1 MKKLFFVSC
10 ICFLFMVTEAV
21 GGYISGSIAILADA
35 AHMFS
40 DVAGFMISFF
50 SIYIARRKSSL
61 SHSMGYHRAEI
72 LGALAS
78 VFFIWV
84 LLVWLNWSATNRIL
98 NGVPDIDAR
107 LMLITAC
114 FGLACNLLN
123 LLALNCFCNPEADED
138 EDFEDEEVS
147 SVDSGKNRAPERA
160 PEQRRTGGGEE
171 KLGSEKSQKSLAGS
185 LKGVYRPRHSRGMLK
200 QKTTST

>member
-10 ICFLFMVTEAV
+10 ICFMFMIIEAV

-50 SIYIARRKSSL
+50 SIYISNRKISL
-61 SHSMGYHRAEI
+61 KHSMGHHRAEV

-78 VFFIWV
+78 VFFIWA
-84 LLVWLNWSATNRIL
+84 LLIWLNWTATFRII
-98 NGVPDIDAR
+98 NGQEPIDAR

-114 FGLACNLLN
+114 FGLGCNLLN
-123 LLALNCFCNPEADED
+123 LLALNFFCNSEGDD
-138 EDFEDEEVS
+138 DDFPDEEISDVQS
-147 SVDSGKNRAPERA
+147 RSTR
-160 PEQRRTGGGEE
+160 
-171 KLGSEKSQKSLAGS
+171 SLADQMTGIY
-185 LKGVYRPRHSRGMLK
+185 KPRHSKSFEKKKRE
-200 QKTTST
+200 